1 MKNVEDADIEFIKS
15 SGGRFE
21 VMKDGKLIYSK
32 ARTGNFP
39 DEGEILNK
47 LK

>member
-1 MKNVEDADIEFIKS
+1 MNNIENVDIEFITS

-39 DEGEILNK
+39 DEETLVKK
-47 LK
+47 LQ

>member
-1 MKNVEDADIEFIKS
+1 MKNIEDADIEFIKS

-39 DEGEILNK
+39 DESNLIEK